1 MDEDYSRVLNQLKD
15 YLLVETMFT
24 IRQLVRQNK
33 MKRKKRGNRV
43 YLVATPPLP
52 VMPALMSPCSFD
64 RTKGKFYF
72 LILLNIWMKK
82 EKHCAGKEKSK
93 WV

>member
-15 YLLVETMFT
+15 YL
-24 IRQLVRQNK
+24 LVRQNK